1 MSFQPMTHL
10 LAILE
15 AHKAGLVALVAS
27 KLVHDE
33 ISKLPEKY
41 RLRHTVIYSLLANV
55 PSADTTVRTP
65 PFTPQSFPY
74 GTEKAPLL
82 RVQ

>member
-33 ISKLPEKY
+33 ISK
-41 RLRHTVIYSLLANV
+41 
-55 PSADTTVRTP
+55 
-65 PFTPQSFPY
+65 
-74 GTEKAPLL
+74 APLL
-82 RVQ
+82 EKLEE